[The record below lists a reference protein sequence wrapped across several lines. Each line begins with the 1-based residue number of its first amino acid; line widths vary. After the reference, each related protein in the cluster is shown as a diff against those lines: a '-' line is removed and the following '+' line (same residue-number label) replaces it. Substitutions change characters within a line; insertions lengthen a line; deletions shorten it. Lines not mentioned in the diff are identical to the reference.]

1 MPQAVS
7 DPFHL
12 TAAEIQCLIIP
23 GTPCLPE
30 LESARRDLDAL
41 RRAPQTQI
49 ALKQTQSSL
58 EAIEQIPL
66 PTYTHYRQ
74 FIRNGDRSN
83 FETPYFLRRSRLT
96 AAALRLF
103 LGQADLK
110 DAVQDYVWAICEETN
125 WVPPA
130 HENVTIDLFSA
141 ETGFMLAGLLMLLG
155 DTLDAE
161 VRSRVRVEIERRILD
176 PYLRFCQLQW
186 WYKGHNNWNGVCNS
200 SVAATFLLLEPEP
213 GRVAR
218 ALELAL
224 AGLRV
229 FLETAF
235 EPDGS
240 STEGVGYWH
249 YGLINFISLAEMLRA
264 RTNGAIDLLDSD
276 HIRNIAAFPAKLL
289 LSGSNFATFSDCP
302 DAINFNPGII
312 ARLAE
317 RTGERSLLD
326 LLTPP
331 APAERPG
338 GLTMLLRNMLWWDG
352 KYHEGSPV
360 SDTYLPLGGVA
371 RLTTR
376 TPQGC
381 PVVLAIKAGHN
392 DENHNQNDVGSFI
405 LHVDGESLLTDP
417 GRGLYTRQYFGPE
430 RYENIFANSYGHSVP
445 RIGGQMQKEGRKFCG
460 QITSVDMDEPVKR
473 VELEFARAY
482 PAANLAS
489 ARRQITLDEAGTAW
503 LQDAFRFSENPVE
516 VEEAF
521 ITWFEVNAN
530 ESTAVIHGRRHDLHL
545 VIESPEGLSFC
556 VEKLKEQCRL
566 NAKPGVLKRISVTLP
581 VASETQIR
589 VRMETA

>member
-1 MPQAVS
+1 MPQLVS

-23 GTPCLPE
+23 GTLCLPE

-49 ALKQTQSSL
+49 VLEQTQPFM

-74 FIRNGDRSN
+74 FVRNGDRSN
-83 FETPYFLRRSRLT
+83 FETPYFLRRSRLA

-110 DAVQDYVWAICEETN
+110 DVVQDYVWAICEETN

-130 HENVTIDLFSA
+130 HENGIIDLFSA

-161 VRSRVRVEIERRILD
+161 VRSRVRVEIEHHILD

-200 SVAATFLLLEPEP
+200 SVAATFLLLEPES

-229 FLETAF
+229 FLDTAF

-249 YGLINFISLAEMLRA
+249 YGLINFVSLAEMLRA

-331 APAERPG
+331 APAERSA
-338 GLTMLLRNMLWWDG
+338 GLTMILRNMLWWDG
-352 KYHEGSPV
+352 KYHEGRPIG
-360 SDTYLPLGGVA
+360 DTYLPLGGVA

-376 TPQGC
+376 TPQGS

-445 RIGGQMQKEGRKFCG
+445 RIGGQKQKEGREFCG

-473 VELEFARAY
+473 VELELARAY
-482 PAANLAS
+482 PVADLAS
-489 ARRQITLDEAGTAW
+489 ARRQITLQSGTVW
-503 LQDAFRFSENPVE
+503 LQDAFRFSKNPVE
-516 VEEAF
+516 VEEVL
-521 ITWFEVNAN
+521 ITWFDVDTNG
-530 ESTAVIHGRRHDLHL
+530 STAVIHGRRHDLHL
-545 VIESPEGLSFC
+545 VIESPEGLSFS
-556 VEKLKEQCRL
+556 VEKLEEQSKI
-566 NAKPGVLKRISVTLP
+566 NAKPGVLERISVTLP
-581 VASETQIR
+581 VASETQVR
-589 VRMETA
+589 VRMEIV

>member
-1 MPQAVS
+1 MSQAVS

-12 TAAEIQCLIIP
+12 TAAEIQSLIIP
-23 GTPCLPE
+23 GTFCLPE
-30 LESARRDLDAL
+30 LESARRDLDSL

-49 ALKQTQSSL
+49 ALKETQSSM

-74 FIRNGDRSN
+74 FIRNGDRSD
-83 FETPYFLRRSRLT
+83 FETPYFLRRSKLT
-96 AAALRLF
+96 AAALRFF

-110 DAVQDYVWAICEETN
+110 NAVQDYVWAICEETN

-130 HENVTIDLFSA
+130 HENVIIDLFSA

-176 PYLRFCQLQW
+176 PYLRFCRLQW
-186 WYKGHNNWNGVCNS
+186 WYKGHSNWNGVCNS

-213 GRVAR
+213 GRAAC

-224 AGLRV
+224 AGLQV
-229 FLETAF
+229 FLDTAF

-249 YGLINFISLAEMLRA
+249 YGLMNFVALAEMLRA

-289 LSGSNFATFSDCP
+289 LSSSNFATFSDCP

-331 APAERPG
+331 VPAERLG
-338 GLTMLLRNMLWWDG
+338 GLTMMLRNMLWWDG
-352 KYHEGSPV
+352 KYHEGGPV
-360 SDTYLPLGGVA
+360 GDTYLPLGGVA

-376 TPQGC
+376 APRGS

-430 RYENIFANSYGHSVP
+430 RYENIFTNSYGHSVP
-445 RIGGQMQKEGRKFCG
+445 RIGGQMQKEGREFCG
-460 QITSVDMDEPVKR
+460 QIVSVETGEPVKR

-482 PAANLAS
+482 PVADLAS
-489 ARRQITLDEAGTAW
+489 ARRQVTLQSETVW
-503 LQDAFRFSENPVE
+503 LQDTFRFSANPVE

-521 ITWFEVNAN
+521 ITWFDVDAN
-530 ESTAVIHGRRHDLHL
+530 GATAVIHGQRHDLRL
-545 VIESPEGLSFC
+545 AIESPEGLSFS
-556 VEKLKEQCRL
+556 VERLEEQSKI
-566 NAKPGVLKRISVTLP
+566 NARPGVLKRICVTLP
-581 VASETQIR
+581 VVSETQIR
-589 VRMETA
+589 VRMEIV